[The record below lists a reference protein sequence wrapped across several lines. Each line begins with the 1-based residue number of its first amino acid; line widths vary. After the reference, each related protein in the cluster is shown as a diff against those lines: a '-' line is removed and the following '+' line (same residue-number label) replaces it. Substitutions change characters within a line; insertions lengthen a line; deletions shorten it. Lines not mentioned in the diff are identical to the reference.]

1 MTPIAEAIDEALTH
15 SASPAIQDASDL
27 TEKSLFLR
35 VSYGHLGNT
44 KKVPNAAVIKTEASA
59 SLLQLLRVSKSL
71 LESPELDAI
80 KHHDNALRKWLSNV
94 CLPFLDWPGVLVV
107 PKPLVQRVWDKLR
120 DHREERHELVAA
132 FFSVYPSLIEKAKEQ
147 LGPLYVENEYATVE
161 DARKKFRFYWAIR
174 TFETPNSLKEISE
187 ELYEEQKTAAKAQFS
202 AAMEEITA
210 VLRQTFFEMTEH
222 LRDKLTPSADG
233 KQKVLRESTI
243 DGLKEFLENFD
254 LRNVTDDK
262 ALAEQV
268 AKAKALLGDSD
279 ASTLRTSE
287 EFRKKVFA
295 GMAELTE
302 TLGGL
307 VEDRPSRK
315 FRLDED

>member
-1 MTPIAEAIDEALTH
+1 MTPTLEAFDEALTH

-44 KKVPNAAVIKTEASA
+44 KKVPGADILKTDADVA
-59 SLLQLLRVSKSL
+59 LLRVSKAL

-120 DHREERHELVAA
+120 DHREERHELVAS
-132 FFSVYPSLIEKAKEQ
+132 FLSVYPSLIDKAKTA
-147 LGPLYVENEYATVE
+147 LGTLWIENEYGTLEEV
-161 DARKKFRFYWAIR
+161 RKKFRFYWAIR
-174 TFETPNSLKEISE
+174 TFETPTSLKEISE

-210 VLRQTFFEMTEH
+210 VLRQTFFDMTEH
-222 LRDKLTPSADG
+222 LRDKLAPSADG

-243 DGLKEFLENFD
+243 SGLKDFLENFD

-287 EFRKKVFA
+287 EFRSKVFA